1 MKKESVGVVQTKYYN
16 IEEPIE
22 LESGKTL
29 DNITVAYETYGELN
43 KEKDKLTKE
52 LARSRGMLSNEKF
65 LNNAKPEKVQEEKD
79 KLAKYEQMMEQ
90 VQERLAQMK

>member
-43 KEKDKLTKE
+43 REKDNAILICHAFPEMHMLQDGMKE
-52 LARSRGMLSNEKF
+52 IKNPDGGK
-65 LNNAKPEKVQEEKD
+65 
-79 KLAKYEQMMEQ
+79 
-90 VQERLAQMK
+90 

>member
-29 DNITVAYETYGELN
+29 DNITVAGKRT
-43 KEKDKLTKE
+43 
-52 LARSRGMLSNEKF
+52 MQF
-65 LNNAKPEKVQEEKD
+65 
-79 KLAKYEQMMEQ
+79 
-90 VQERLAQMK
+90 

>member
-43 KEKDKLTKE
+43 RKRIMYNFYYVMHYLEMHMLQD
-52 LARSRGMLSNEKF
+52 GM
-65 LNNAKPEKVQEEKD
+65 
-79 KLAKYEQMMEQ
+79 
-90 VQERLAQMK
+90 